1 MIEKLIVNARS
12 IYSNHLDLFGSPFL
26 FGSQVVAEKPKF
38 FYIFFAVFF
47 LENRLLVLLTQ
58 GFEMHFESVKSDV
71 GYPLFQY
78 FITVF

>member
-1 MIEKLIVNARS
+1 
-12 IYSNHLDLFGSPFL
+12 
-26 FGSQVVAEKPKF
+26 
-38 FYIFFAVFF
+38 

-78 FITVF
+78 FITVFWVGRVVKSAEWWCRECC